1 MQTAIKRKYAFVLP
15 LPLNNPDSKAALY
28 GIAYVLADENLNL
41 TGEREIITCRGLDN
55 LLPSPNYLFSQG
67 IDPFTIKNGLS
78 EEQFLD
84 ILSEKIFNQET
95 TVITWSIRNLKVLE
109 QICLRNF
116 RKPDILKKAY
126 CVCDVNR
133 VLKLHEILEGG
144 IPFYSDGLSACAAK
158 YGYQDKISKSEHTKR
173 LDLLIYLFRYLSQVN
188 GPLLRFVLRSY
199 QDRIDS
205 LSNIIAQVKYL
216 LEYDSL
222 SRSIE
227 IIRPLSLRE
236 DTLEALYY
244 DGNDVLPKSY
254 ELTDFGILSPA
265 TVLTPQRESI
275 VNLSL
280 RDAVTALKEASVPQN
295 KEKGA
300 YQTFLGTL
308 SEADSVH
315 YQNSLKLKNRAF
327 IRADNNCSES
337 YRLYVALFSGNN
349 YRENLSDSEL
359 HKYYRYCSVQ
369 IQSQLKQYI
378 RELENLMAT
387 ADENKTEDVSLIR
400 KIQSYPM
407 EL

>member
-1 MQTAIKRKYAFVLP
+1 
-15 LPLNNPDSKAALY
+15 
-28 GIAYVLADENLNL
+28 
-41 TGEREIITCRGLDN
+41 
-55 LLPSPNYLFSQG
+55 
-67 IDPFTIKNGLS
+67 
-78 EEQFLD
+78 
-84 ILSEKIFNQET
+84 KIFNQET

-205 LSNIIAQVKYL
+205 LSNIIAAEKYL

-222 SRSIE
+222 SHSIE

-254 ELTDFGILSPA
+254 KLTDFGILSPA

-295 KEKGA
+295 KEKRA